1 MEKKTKKVSVT
12 KGLITTLE
20 GRYVIKELDK
30 DGNEIGEIFFDELIE
45 DFRDIEGVS
54 ISISHDKVI

>member
-1 MEKKTKKVSVT
+1 MVKKTKKVSVT